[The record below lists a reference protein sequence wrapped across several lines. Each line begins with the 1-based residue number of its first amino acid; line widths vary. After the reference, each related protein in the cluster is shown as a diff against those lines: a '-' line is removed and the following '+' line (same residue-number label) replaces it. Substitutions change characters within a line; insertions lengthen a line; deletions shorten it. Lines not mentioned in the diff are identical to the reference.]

1 MTGYLRRLM
10 AMTSPLNPQM
20 VSTLAAIA
28 TVQCVAEA
36 YQNSQALPDLRNT
49 LGIIGDSE
57 GLEEVRRY
65 HLDQTIAWGEE
76 LFLEAAAIH
85 ATTSHPSAKTVIYVM
100 MKRLE
105 TSIDELRALRSKA
118 DDQD

>member
-1 MTGYLRRLM
+1 
-10 AMTSPLNPQM
+10 MTSPLNPQM

-36 YQNSQALPDLRNT
+36 YQDPLPLPDLRNT
-49 LGIIGDSE
+49 LGIIGDGE
-57 GLEEVRRY
+57 GLEKVRHY
-65 HLDQTIAWGEE
+65 HLAQTIAWGEE

-85 ATTSHPSAKTVIYVM
+85 ATTSHPGAKTAIYVM

-105 TSIDELRALRSKA
+105 ANLEEMRALI
-118 DDQD
+118 DQTDCKD

>member
-1 MTGYLRRLM
+1 
-10 AMTSPLNPQM
+10 MTSPLSPQM

-36 YQNSQALPDLRNT
+36 YQNPQALPDLRNA

-57 GLEEVRRY
+57 GLEKVRRCQ
-65 HLDQTIAWGEE
+65 LAQTITWGEE

-85 ATTSHPSAKTVIYVM
+85 ATTSHPSAKTAIYVM

-105 TSIDELRALRSKA
+105 TTLNELRAKIGEYDA
-118 DDQD
+118 

>member
-1 MTGYLRRLM
+1 
-10 AMTSPLNPQM
+10 MTSPLNPQM

-36 YQNSQALPDLRNT
+36 YQDPQALPDLRNT
-49 LGIIGDSE
+49 LGIIRDSE
-57 GLEEVRRY
+57 GLVEVHRY
-65 HLDQTIAWGEE
+65 HIDQTIAWGEE

-85 ATTSHPSAKTVIYVM
+85 ATTSHPSAKTAIYVM

-105 TSIDELRALRSKA
+105 TTLNELRAKKREYDS
-118 DDQD
+118 